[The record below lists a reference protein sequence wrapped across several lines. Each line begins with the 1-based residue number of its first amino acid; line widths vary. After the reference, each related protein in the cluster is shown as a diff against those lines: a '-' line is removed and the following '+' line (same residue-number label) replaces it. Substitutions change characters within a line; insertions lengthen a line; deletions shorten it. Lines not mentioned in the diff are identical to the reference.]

1 MSLEPV
7 QTEADVDLRE
17 YVEVTWRRKWVVL
30 SVVML
35 ALAACYALIRVSD
48 PIFASEA
55 RFVIEAEAPRV
66 NMVEVDNPLAAM
78 LTKTQPDT
86 LPTQIQVMRT
96 PAFFD
101 SARKRVKAKLPPGAD
116 GPSVQVQNLEG
127 TQIVSV
133 RVECGSPKYAAELA
147 NSMVNLHLE
156 RLHAHSMKGIRE
168 ALAFVEREVSGARGE
183 LARSEDRLAL
193 FRKQYRLEEAT
204 ARQEQQFRESL
215 DLTSRV
221 RQLRADQS
229 GLEAEVSDLRS
240 QLANEPETLTQVTE
254 LDNPRVQQLRD
265 RLAELEQQR
274 AAALVDY
281 KPTSP
286 IVKQLDVQIDDVS
299 KRLQKEPITRE
310 NKTKI
315 PNPSH
320 LQLTTRLR
328 EREDELRRVR
338 GEYNRAN
345 GELQARQAT
354 STPTDLGAW
363 EVRLGALN
371 RDKDQTEKRHAVLL
385 EKLQDLRIREK
396 ANVMPARV
404 LSSAD
409 VPEKPVFPDPTRM
422 YTVAA
427 ALGLI
432 LGLCCAFLAERWD
445 DRVHTPEEAERLAH
459 VGLLGHVPQ
468 MGLQSPRLVSQLPA
482 HSIISESYRALRS
495 SIAFAALDAPVRT
508 MMVTSMARGEGK
520 SLTTVNLATAMAMD
534 GKRVILID
542 ADLRRPNIHS
552 LLRLDREPGLTNLL
566 YDRCSLETAIRP
578 TATPNLHVICS
589 GPIPSHPSELLN
601 TTKMTELLD
610 TLAADYDLVMIDTP
624 PCLPVTDALVL
635 SAKVDGVVLVV
646 DVGKTRKGALR
657 YARELLHR
665 ARARVLGVV
674 FNRAGRDGGM
684 FYSRYGYKSSP
695 FSDMM
700 HTVNTDG
707 VNGVPSREG
716 SALMTVGAD
725 RNEDSLQG
733 KERNS

>member
-30 SVVML
+30 SVL
-35 ALAACYALIRVSD
+35 LLSLAACYALIRVSD
-48 PIFASEA
+48 PIYASEA
-55 RFVIEAEAPRV
+55 RFVVEAEAPRV
-66 NMVEVDNPLAAM
+66 NMVEVENPLAMM
-78 LTKTQPDT
+78 LAKTQPDS
-86 LPTQIQVMRT
+86 LPTQIQLMRT
-96 PAFFD
+96 GTFFVE
-101 SARKRVKAKLPPGAD
+101 AQKRVEKKLPPEIEA
-116 GPSVQVQNLEG
+116 PSVHIENLEG
-127 TQIVSV
+127 TQIVAV
-133 RVECGSPKYAAELA
+133 RVESGDPKYSAELA
-147 NSMVNLHLE
+147 NAMVGLHLE
-156 RLHAHSMKGIRE
+156 NLHQQSMQSIRK
-168 ALAFVEREVSGARGE
+168 AMAFVGREVSGAHRE
-183 LARSEDRLAL
+183 LVRAEDRLAI
-193 FRKQYRLEEAT
+193 FRKQYRIEEAT

-215 DLTSRV
+215 DLQSRT
-221 RQLRADQS
+221 RQLRADLA
-229 GLEAEVSDLRS
+229 GIEAEVQDLS
-240 QLANEPETLTQVTE
+240 AQLANEPETLEQVTE

-265 RLAELEQQR
+265 QLADLEQKR
-274 AAALVDY
+274 VAALVDY

-286 IVKQLDVQIDDVS
+286 IVKQLDVQIADLS
-299 KRLQKEPITRE
+299 RRLQAEPLTRA
-310 NKTKI
+310 NKTRI

-320 LQLTTRLR
+320 LQLTVRLR
-328 EREDELRRVR
+328 AREDELRRVR
-338 GEYNRAN
+338 AEYNRAN

-354 STPTDLGAW
+354 GTNKDLGAW
-363 EVRLGALN
+363 EVRLTGLT
-371 RDKDQTEKRHAVLL
+371 REREQTEKRYALLL

-396 ANVMPARV
+396 ANVTPARV
-404 LSSAD
+404 LSAATAP
-409 VPEKPVFPDPTRM
+409 VRPVFPDPYRM

-445 DRVHTPEEAERLAH
+445 DRVHTPEEAERLTH

-482 HSIISESYRALRS
+482 HSAVSESYRALRS

-552 LLRLDREPGLTNLL
+552 LLRLEREPGLTNLL
-566 YDRCSLETAIRP
+566 YERCSLESAIRA

-601 TTKMTELLD
+601 TPRMTELLD
-610 TLAADYDLVMIDTP
+610 TLSGQYDLVIIDTP

-684 FYSRYGYKSSP
+684 FYGRYGYRSHP
-695 FSDMM
+695 FNEVIRTDVAPPSDNG
-700 HTVNTDG
+700 HT
-707 VNGVPSREG
+707 
-716 SALMTVGAD
+716 ALIAVGGENSG
-725 RNEDSLQG
+725 NEG
-733 KERNS
+733 KERAQ